1 MWLKSQYIIIKSV
14 NLTSACDLIL
24 YLPRLVILLGPSWLQ
39 KIILCSF
46 VLNIFFISNISGM
59 YYENCKIPRR
69 HPHLQG
75 WAIPTGS
82 LMALCL
88 MACGLERREE
98 GSDDNRIWGCHHCP
112 KRPCPAS
119 RDHQLVLKF
128 LKSMPTHTINYH
140 GGVHSNFKTFL
151 WQYNKILAELILK
164 SYSAIVNISKN

>member
-1 MWLKSQYIIIKSV
+1 MQNSQEAPTPAEVGHSCWKSY
-14 NLTSACDLIL
+14 
-24 YLPRLVILLGPSWLQ
+24 G
-39 KIILCSF
+39 
-46 VLNIFFISNISGM
+46 
-59 YYENCKIPRR
+59 
-69 HPHLQG
+69 
-75 WAIPTGS
+75 
-82 LMALCL
+82 LCL

-164 SYSAIVNISKN
+164 SYSAIVNISKNLSDGGDDGRGVGGHGLHLSPRKHQEYTFRHRTAYRTPAESGHAYLTSGKEYIGPHKTQ